1 MVWLGST
8 VIREKSQWFHI
19 NFFLYKNKEI
29 EMNSSTINP
38 KNIYNEPL
46 IDVHSLWDKNKEQIF
61 VIFFKL
67 FYL

>member
-1 MVWLGST
+1 
-8 VIREKSQWFHI
+8 
-19 NFFLYKNKEI
+19 
-29 EMNSSTINP
+29 MNSSTINP